1 MIIGIE
7 KSLRKVNC
15 ATSPY
20 TYNQSQT
27 EIGHTLKTL
36 KGSRIGRS
44 KYGVGKSIGGSIY
57 VYKDYADLIVP
68 DEILNN
74 AEDVAEEIGFQY
86 NCIRYDVKTQ
96 SVSFQECPD
105 FDTAREPM
113 VGDYLTVNKDG
124 SYKMGH
130 SNYIFHHKW
139 LWVKNDYNG
148 FDVGES
154 WEWSRKWLSILQEP
168 SDGNGINRW
177 NAQLRRYDLPLDQ
190 KQF

>member
-57 VYKDYADLIVP
+57 VYKDYENWRIID
-68 DEILNN
+68 
-74 AEDVAEEIGFQY
+74 
-86 NCIRYDVKTQ
+86 
-96 SVSFQECPD
+96 
-105 FDTAREPM
+105 
-113 VGDYLTVNKDG
+113 
-124 SYKMGH
+124 SYKIDNTNDMKDIITALINIYPIP
-130 SNYIFHHKW
+130 SK
-139 LWVKNDYNG
+139 DYNSYRSVE
-148 FDVGES
+148 DM
-154 WEWSRKWLSILQEP
+154 LQEWEIHNFAYNMLP
-168 SDGNGINRW
+168 DDSSGRG
-177 NAQLRRYDLPLDQ
+177 AHGLRGKNVLVLFDSQNLSADKSCHADPV
-190 KQF
+190 